1 MMIDYSRKSLIFT
14 KGEECRQYMPVLVG
28 TLTHNAEGA
37 RVRMRYSGPD
47 LLVVEVYP
55 ENEEALQNIY
65 NDILNWSKYLA
76 AWKKWIRK
84 ENQT

>member
-1 MMIDYSRKSLIFT
+1 
-14 KGEECRQYMPVLVG
+14 
-28 TLTHNAEGA
+28 
-37 RVRMRYSGPD
+37 MRYSGPD

-55 ENEEALQNIY
+55 DNEEALQNIY